1 MTDSSVVTWY
11 ADIIEKKIAN
21 PLLNNYLVEVNPT
34 KASPHETI
42 NALNDVFKTANEAI
56 KKSTVEMHAKIV
68 ETERLSPSLKNNG
81 KYSEIQL
88 KTKKGLSIEGNQ
100 GRAALFDLAKLG
112 LDALH
117 SLTVSMM
124 LDVRTR
130 ADILQF
136 RGYISD
142 FMANTKGVLIT
153 RHSGFTP
160 NGAGA
165 YLVEYLGI
173 SIRNSEE
180 KFTNVLKAPTI
191 SPATG
196 KNICT
201 FETEAYED
209 LKKKLAEYDR
219 HGFWVDDTRPKNI
232 GFEEYTKELL
242 KKRDYYLQ
250 KNPTGEKRE
259 LLGGV
264 LSYDYLEE
272 QCYFLS
278 RESFGKLLND
288 NKY

>member
-1 MTDSSVVTWY
+1 
-11 ADIIEKKIAN
+11 
-21 PLLNNYLVEVNPT
+21 
-34 KASPHETI
+34 
-42 NALNDVFKTANEAI
+42 
-56 KKSTVEMHAKIV
+56 MHAKIV

-160 NGAGA
+160 NGAVA
-165 YLVEYLGI
+165 YLV
-173 SIRNSEE
+173 
-180 KFTNVLKAPTI
+180 
-191 SPATG
+191 
-196 KNICT
+196 
-201 FETEAYED
+201 
-209 LKKKLAEYDR
+209 
-219 HGFWVDDTRPKNI
+219 
-232 GFEEYTKELL
+232 
-242 KKRDYYLQ
+242 
-250 KNPTGEKRE
+250 
-259 LLGGV
+259 
-264 LSYDYLEE
+264 
-272 QCYFLS
+272 
-278 RESFGKLLND
+278 
-288 NKY
+288 